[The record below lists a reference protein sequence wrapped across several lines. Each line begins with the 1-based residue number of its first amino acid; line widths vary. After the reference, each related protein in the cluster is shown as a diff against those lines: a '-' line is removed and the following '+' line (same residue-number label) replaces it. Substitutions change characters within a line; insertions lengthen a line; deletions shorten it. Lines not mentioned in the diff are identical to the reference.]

1 MDGWLLF
8 GEFGLQ
14 GLPAVLHFGILV
26 FWLFV
31 FCLSFCYLKLWS
43 NHVAISNT
51 EFTSWFGLRLPL
63 VMCWIL

>member
-1 MDGWLLF
+1 MASYCLVNLVCRDYQLCF
-8 GEFGLQ
+8 T
-14 GLPAVLHFGILV
+14 LV

-31 FCLSFCYLKLWS
+31 FCLSLCYLKLRS

-63 VMCWIL
+63 VICWIL